1 MGENEG
7 MSTERA
13 TETDEQIVDAFAA
26 HLDLERGR
34 SEHTVRAYRREAA
47 ALLAHLREVERIA
60 PAELDVTALRS
71 WLGARAETGAGA
83 STLARSAAAARTF
96 TTWLAATGRIPHDV
110 GGRLRAPRR
119 GRHLPTVLTDEQA
132 GALLDGIVTEPA
144 PRRSDAPAPGA
155 DTDSEDA
162 APARG
167 GTPTPG
173 STSTQGGAPMPAGGA
188 MQGGTATRDGA
199 VTRDGT
205 ATAGDTAGEGTAA
218 GGAPAEEPSEVDPV
232 QRAVQLRD
240 AAVLELLYSSGLR
253 VSELVALD
261 LGGIDMAQG
270 TVRVRGK
277 GDKERIVPVGVPALE
292 ALRRWETEGRP
303 VLAGATAAGRG
314 TAQAPGNGRA
324 GTSAARRAKAPGR
337 ALFLGVRGGR
347 LGDRAVRTLV
357 DRYAARAGIARHVTP
372 HTLRHSAATHLVEG
386 GADLR
391 SVQDFLGHSS
401 LATTQIYTHVS
412 AERLRSTV
420 EQAHPRA

>member
-1 MGENEG
+1 MGENDG

-13 TETDEQIVDAFAA
+13 TETDEQIVNAFAA

-60 PAELDVTALRS
+60 AAELDVTALRS

-96 TTWLAATGRIPHDV
+96 TTWLASTGRIPHDV

-144 PRRSDAPAPGA
+144 PRRSDVPAPGA
-155 DTDSEDA
+155 DADSMVL
-162 APARG
+162 APAQS
-167 GTPTPG
+167 GTPMHGIP
-173 STSTQGGAPMPAGGA
+173 STQSDAPTEDPA
-188 MQGGTATRDGA
+188 
-199 VTRDGT
+199 
-205 ATAGDTAGEGTAA
+205 
-218 GGAPAEEPSEVDPV
+218 PVDPV

-303 VLAGATAAGRG
+303 VLAGATAAGGG
-314 TAQAPGNGRA
+314 TAQASGNGRA

>member
-1 MGENEG
+1 MGENDG

-13 TETDEQIVDAFAA
+13 TETDEQIVNAFAA

-60 PAELDVTALRS
+60 AAELDVTALRS

-119 GRHLPTVLTDEQA
+119 GRHLPAVLTDEQA

-144 PRRSDAPAPGA
+144 PRRSDVPAPGA
-155 DTDSEDA
+155 DADSMVL
-162 APARG
+162 APAQS
-167 GTPTPG
+167 GTPMHGIP
-173 STSTQGGAPMPAGGA
+173 STQSDAPTEDPA
-188 MQGGTATRDGA
+188 
-199 VTRDGT
+199 
-205 ATAGDTAGEGTAA
+205 
-218 GGAPAEEPSEVDPV
+218 PVDPV

-303 VLAGATAAGRG
+303 VLAGATAAGGG
-314 TAQAPGNGRA
+314 TAQASGNGRA

>member
-188 MQGGTATRDGA
+188 TQGGTATRDGA

-218 GGAPAEEPSEVDPV
+218 GGAPAEEPSAVDPV

-253 VSELVALD
+253 VSELVSLD
-261 LGGIDMAQG
+261 LGGIDRAEG

-292 ALRRWETEGRP
+292 ALRVWEEQGRP
-303 VLAGATAAGRG
+303 VLADRG
-314 TAQAPGNGRA
+314 KGGSPQ
-324 GTSAARRAKAPGR
+324 R

-357 DRYAARAGIARHVTP
+357 DRYAARAGIARHISP

-420 EQAHPRA
+420 DQAHPRA

>member
-1 MGENEG
+1 MAG
-7 MSTERA
+7 MSTGA
-13 TETDEQIVDAFAA
+13 GTEHEDGIVDAFAA
-26 HLDLERGR
+26 HLRLERGR
-34 SEHTVRAYRREAA
+34 SEHTVRAYRREAGS
-47 ALLAHLREVERIA
+47 LLRHLREVERIV

-71 WLGARAETGAGA
+71 WLSARAETGASA

-119 GRHLPTVLTDEQA
+119 GRHLPTVLTGEQA
-132 GALLDGIVTEPA
+132 GALLDGFVAEPTAA
-144 PRRSDAPAPGA
+144 PQTSGTRADVPRTAGGTAGEESAAEDAPAAP
-155 DTDSEDA
+155 DA
-162 APARG
+162 P
-167 GTPTPG
+167 P
-173 STSTQGGAPMPAGGA
+173 
-188 MQGGTATRDGA
+188 
-199 VTRDGT
+199 
-205 ATAGDTAGEGTAA
+205 
-218 GGAPAEEPSEVDPV
+218 DPV
-232 QRAVQLRD
+232 ARAVALRD

-261 LGGIDMAQG
+261 RGGIDPG
-270 TVRVRGK
+270 ERTVRVRGK
-277 GDKERIVPVGVPALE
+277 GDKERVVPVGVPALVAVE
-292 ALRRWETEGRP
+292 AWEAEGRP
-303 VLAGATAAGRG
+303 VLAARGRG
-314 TAQAPGNGRA
+314 
-324 GTSAARRAKAPGR
+324 SSSGR

-357 DRYAARAGIARHVTP
+357 DRYAARAGISRHISP

-420 EQAHPRA
+420 DQAHPRA

>member
-1 MGENEG
+1 MGENDG

-144 PRRSDAPAPGA
+144 PRRSDVPAPGA

-162 APARG
+162 VPARG

-173 STSTQGGAPMPAGGA
+173 S
-188 MQGGTATRDGA
+188 TATRDGA

-205 ATAGDTAGEGTAA
+205 ATEGDTAGEDATAD
-218 GGAPAEEPSEVDPV
+218 GAPAEEPSEVDPV

>member
-1 MGENEG
+1 MAL
-7 MSTERA
+7 MSTDHAVEGD
-13 TETDEQIVDAFAA
+13 DEIVDAFTA
-26 HLDLERGR
+26 HLRLERGR

-71 WLGARAETGAGA
+71 WLSARAETGAGA

-119 GRHLPTVLTDEQA
+119 GRHLPTVLTGEQA
-132 GALLDGIVTEPA
+132 GALLDGIVTGNAQDARPGASPA
-144 PRRSDAPAPGA
+144 RGHAPAP
-155 DTDSEDA
+155 SP
-162 APARG
+162 APE
-167 GTPTPG
+167 
-173 STSTQGGAPMPAGGA
+173 
-188 MQGGTATRDGA
+188 
-199 VTRDGT
+199 
-205 ATAGDTAGEGTAA
+205 TAGEGP
-218 GGAPAEEPSEVDPV
+218 PAEETAATESAASDPV
-232 QRAVQLRD
+232 QRAVELRD

-261 LGGIDMAQG
+261 LGRIDRAEG

-277 GDKERIVPVGVPALE
+277 GDKERIVPVGIPALE
-292 ALRRWETEGRP
+292 ALERWEAQGRP
-303 VLAGATAAGRG
+303 VLATTTGRG
-314 TAQAPGNGRA
+314 GA
-324 GTSAARRAKAPGR
+324 APGR

-357 DRYAARAGIARHVTP
+357 DRYAARAGIARHITP

-420 EQAHPRA
+420 DQAHPRA